1 MSLMYQRTEAVIT
14 RQIAGDT
21 LLIPVTQVGVD
32 LQKVYLL
39 NETAAAIWD
48 LLRTPRTVEDL
59 VAALQ
64 ETYEAPP
71 ETIRRGV
78 EAVLED
84 LTSRAFVSGASADG

>member
-1 MSLMYQRTEAVIT
+1 MYRQSSSAIT
-14 RQIAGDT
+14 RKIAGDT

-48 LLRTPRTVEDL
+48 LLQTPHSADDL
-59 VAALQ
+59 IAELQ
-64 ETYEAPP
+64 ETYEAP
-71 ETIRRGV
+71 EDTIRRGV

-84 LTSRAFVSGASADG
+84 LTSRAFVVTEPTDG

>member
-1 MSLMYQRTEAVIT
+1 MYKQSNSVIT

-21 LLIPVTQVGVD
+21 LLIPITQVGVD

-39 NETAAAIWD
+39 NETAAAIWE
-48 LLRTPRTVEDL
+48 LLQTPRSADDL
-59 VAALQ
+59 VTSLQ
-64 ETYEAPP
+64 ETYEAPE

-84 LTSRAFVSGASADG
+84 LTGRGFITLVATDG

>member
-1 MSLMYQRTEAVIT
+1 MYTQSDSVIT
-14 RQIAGDT
+14 RKIAGDT

-48 LLRTPRTVEDL
+48 LLQTPHSADSLIT
-59 VAALQ
+59 ALQ
-64 ETYEAPP
+64 ETYEAPE

-84 LTSRAFVSGASADG
+84 LTGRGFVTLVATDG

>member
-1 MSLMYQRTEAVIT
+1 MLKQSNSVIT
-14 RQIAGDT
+14 RRIAGDT

-48 LLRTPRTVEDL
+48 LLQTPRSADDL
-59 VAALQ
+59 VTVLQ
-64 ETYEAPP
+64 ETYEAPE
-71 ETIRRGV
+71 ETIRRGI

-84 LTSRAFVSGASADG
+84 LTSRAFVTRVSTDG